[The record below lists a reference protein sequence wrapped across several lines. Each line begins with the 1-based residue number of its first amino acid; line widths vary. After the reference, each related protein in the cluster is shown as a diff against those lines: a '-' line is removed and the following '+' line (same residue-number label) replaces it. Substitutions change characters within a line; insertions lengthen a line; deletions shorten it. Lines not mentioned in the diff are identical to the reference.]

1 MNKAVSSCRM
11 LGVKTRRVAPSRF
24 GEYLLRNR
32 LRLTPFA
39 SKFLIPTTKGPDHG
53 EPCKAT
59 VDWSGTQASRK
70 SLRTSTANLREHTA
84 LFSKSAKATPSS
96 FDNPQPPLLREEI
109 LQFWKSLFNV
119 AAALKEVHG
128 LKYKNEYGQDE
139 DFDGWHADIKLDNIL
154 RVENVFKLADF

>member
-53 EPCKAT
+53 ECYALAIK
-59 VDWSGTQASRK
+59 
-70 SLRTSTANLREHTA
+70 TS
-84 LFSKSAKATPSS
+84 SKSNHNI
-96 FDNPQPPLLREEI
+96 FDSEKDAYAAMQGNSRRPPVLREEI
-109 LQFWKSLFNV
+109 LRFWKSLFNV

-128 LKYKNEYGQDE
+128 LKHKNEYGQDE

-154 RVENVFKLADF
+154 RVENVFKLADFGFAK

>member
-53 EPCKAT
+53 EP
-59 VDWSGTQASRK
+59 
-70 SLRTSTANLREHTA
+70 
-84 LFSKSAKATPSS
+84 
-96 FDNPQPPLLREEI
+96 PLLREEI

-139 DFDGWHADIKLDNIL
+139 DVDGWHADIKLDNIL
-154 RVENVFKLADF
+154 RVENVFKLADFGFAR